1 MIWATLIPNV
11 SDIMVIVGIGIF
23 FGMIWVIQQ
32 AKSCV
37 AALIDVLLVIAVGVL
52 IVYFLVIVNGYF

>member
-11 SDIMVIVGIGIF
+11 SDIIVIVGIGIF
-23 FGMIWVIQQ
+23 LGMIWVIQQ

-37 AALIDVLLVIAVGVL
+37 GALIDVLLVIAVGVL
-52 IVYFLVIVNGYF
+52 VIYFLVIVNGYF

>member
-11 SDIMVIVGIGIF
+11 SDIVVIVGIGIF

-37 AALIDVLLVIAVGVL
+37 GALIDVLLVIAVGVL
-52 IVYFLVIVNGYF
+52 VIYFLVIVNGYF